1 MFDLQNSKFVQVRNA
16 GTIADSTTSN
26 QFDTLGAHALS
37 ITVKTLGATTTSKL
51 STLTVYESDSSSSEG
66 TAIVAFTGT
75 TNTVTSTSD
84 GFLISANN
92 TLTTSAGGI
101 TYRFNINASTPRKRY
116 LSVRVANAVT
126 NPVNV
131 AIWADLYRLEQSPS
145 NATEAGVNVLVVG

>member
-1 MFDLQNSKFVQVRNA
+1 MFDLQNSKFVQVLNA
-16 GTIADSTTSN
+16 GTIATTTTSN
-26 QFDTLGAHALS
+26 QFDTLGAHAVCV
-37 ITVKTLGATTTSKL
+37 TVKTLGATTTAKL
-51 STLTVYESDSSSSEG
+51 STLALYESDSTSSEG
-66 TAIVAFTGT
+66 TAIAGFTGT

-84 GFLISANN
+84 GFLIAANN
-92 TLTTSAGGI
+92 TVTTASGGI